1 MIRNLLFLGVYT
13 VVLCEV
19 ILSVFVVLWGMCLFL
34 GERYI
39 IIRASDRKYEIM
51 LWEAVMGNTVTICF
65 TNNKGGSGKS
75 TTCSNVGAAMARAGK
90 KVLMVDGDMQLN
102 LSLAFFPEDGC
113 LEHGSRGKESLYAI
127 GNQRR
132 SELIISCI
140 RRTRI
145 WIWFRPLP

>member
-51 LWEAVMGNTVTICF
+51 L
-65 TNNKGGSGKS
+65 S
-75 TTCSNVGAAMARAGK
+75 
-90 KVLMVDGDMQLN
+90 
-102 LSLAFFPEDGC
+102 
-113 LEHGSRGKESLYAI
+113 
-127 GNQRR
+127 
-132 SELIISCI
+132 
-140 RRTRI
+140 
-145 WIWFRPLP
+145 